1 MPKSFQ
7 NAFEIDAPPKHTTFD
22 GKCNI
27 FKYQYLWKYRFSLG
41 KNNIFKDFNNMSF
54 LLLQCNFAS
63 KNLPKRLPKRS
74 GNDEKIK
81 SKSTCFLTSI
91 FLRHVLHFGR
101 FRKPS
106 WSQDWA
112 KSASWEDLAT
122 NWAPLGRSWTLLQH
136 FASILVRFGTNW
148 ERFCSIL
155 ERILEGFG

>member
-1 MPKSFQ
+1 
-7 NAFEIDAPPKHTTFD
+7 
-22 GKCNI
+22 
-27 FKYQYLWKYRFSLG
+27 
-41 KNNIFKDFNNMSF
+41 MSF

-91 FLRHVLHFGR
+91 FLRLALHFGR

-112 KSASWEDLAT
+112 NSASWEDLAT
-122 NWAPLGRSWTLLQH
+122 SWAPLGRSWTLLQH
-136 FASILVRFGTNW
+136 FASSLVRFGANLGTIRIHFGKIFGRIWIGNWWSLKRAWTN
-148 ERFCSIL
+148 SP
-155 ERILEGFG
+155 